1 MLQQGLI
8 KGENRMARIAKL
20 TAMIAALTTTT
31 AVVCTKGLSDIGIVV
46 VYDQVDGSG
55 AGNMTVKGTFDT
67 DHTIEYIPAITPTL
81 STSID
86 ADGVIAY
93 TTDETTYYNVA
104 GVHEYL
110 KITWTESANQASA
123 SIYIMGVED

>member
-1 MLQQGLI
+1 
-8 KGENRMARIAKL
+8 MARVAKL

-110 KITWTESANQASA
+110 KITWTESADKASA
-123 SIYIMGVED
+123 SIYIMGVEN